1 MASLRCLEYG
11 SHADDRDD
19 YTSMVESMAFETV
32 YRFCRAV
39 VAAFGSH
46 YLREPNEEDTAWI
59 LARNEARGFLG
70 MLLSIDCMYLGWK
83 NCPFGWKE
91 YTRITLDSG
100 VPCLKS

>member
-1 MASLRCLEYG
+1 MYKFYIA
-11 SHADDRDD
+11 
-19 YTSMVESMAFETV
+19 
-32 YRFCRAV
+32 
-39 VAAFGSH
+39 VAAVFGTR
-46 YLREPNEEDTAWI
+46 YLREPNEEDTTWI
-59 LARNEARGFLG
+59 LAQNKAMRFIG